1 MKNFTKYLKAS
12 IVMTISAVV
21 IQSSLYAQTCNVNEK
36 YDKIISGYHSS
47 IAQKSTGGYSV
58 WGSYMSN
65 SGTSDIL
72 TPQDI
77 NVTNYPALTGTI
89 LKAALGGNK
98 SGAQVDQA
106 ILLTT
111 NGLFAWGVPGA
122 VLKSSYT
129 SSATFARISSPGNSE
144 TTGLPTG
151 VLPADV
157 ASMFAAYQTLV
168 ILTNSGSVY
177 ILTQTTKDIEGNGS
191 SGTPV
196 TNSWQ
201 KVKTGSG
208 TYLTGV
214 TAVRGQVSSASY
226 NAFMALTNTGKIYTW
241 GNSTYLGDGNGA
253 SARNYATQ
261 MTLPAEFNASIP
273 KMIGVTGGI
282 GTTSTTKNTYFV
294 LGNSGAL
301 YALGDNSQKQCGDFT
316 TTENLSWVNVER
328 VNGTNFN
335 NINFFSVQEHN
346 SSYPGVAA
354 ITTDGDLYV
363 WGNNNTGMLG
373 RTDNNA
379 SNGSTAGTYYPG
391 MPVLFN
397 SSTDN
402 AISAEIGG
410 HTLVYLKEGTSRFCY
425 VGHQTNGSMGD
436 GTSTSDQN
444 GNTVLKHNC
453 STTPLINICGYVPVS
468 ADLTRSTITSAD
480 SRIWANGTS
489 TTTITVQ
496 LKDVNGAN
504 LTVSGGM
511 VVINSTNGTLGTV
524 IDNNNGTYTVILTS
538 ATNSPGTTLSY
549 SVNGSAGTSTT
560 SVAFMG
566 ILPLTWGQVAAFRQ
580 GQTVKVEWSTEQ
592 ERDISHFVVERS
604 LNGSLWI
611 PLPFKIPAANKT
623 TINNYQITDRDYIAQ
638 QTFFRIKQVGMD
650 GQSTYSAVKTVYA
663 EKATSNLIVYPVP
676 ATNKFYIG
684 NIPANQLKE
693 IKMINENGTMVKRWT
708 SLQISYDIHDIA
720 TGIYYLKIETK
731 DGSVEQV
738 RLTKL

>member
-1 MKNFTKYLKAS
+1 MKNFTKYSIAY
-12 IVMTISAVV
+12 IVMTISALV
-21 IQSSLYAQTCNVNEK
+21 IQTSLYAQTCNVNEK

-98 SGAQVDQA
+98 AGAQVDQA

-129 SSATFARISSPGNSE
+129 SSATFARISQPGNSE

-177 ILTQTTKDIEGNGS
+177 VLTQTCKEIEGNGS

-201 KVKTGSG
+201 QVKTGSG

-226 NAFMALTNTGKIYTW
+226 NAFMALTNTGKVYTW
-241 GNSTYLGDGNGA
+241 GKSTYLGDGNGA

-261 MTLPAEFNASIP
+261 MTLPAEFSASIP
-273 KMIGVTGGI
+273 KMIGVTGGT
-282 GTTSTTKNTYFV
+282 GSTSTTKNTYFI

-301 YALGDNSQKQCGDFT
+301 YSLGDNTQRQCGDFT
-316 TTENLSWVNVER
+316 TTENFSWVNVER

-335 NINFFSVQEHN
+335 NISFFSVQEHN
-346 SSYPGVAA
+346 SSYPGIAA
-354 ITTDGDLYV
+354 ITTDGDIYV

-373 RTDNNA
+373 RTSNNA
-379 SNGSTAGTYYPG
+379 SDGSTAGNYDPG

-397 SSTDN
+397 SLTDN

-436 GTSTSDQN
+436 GTATSDAN

-453 STTPLINICGYVPVS
+453 STTPVINICGYVPVT
-468 ADLTRSTITSAD
+468 ADATQSTISAAQ
-480 SRIWANGTS
+480 STIWGDGSS
-489 TTTITVQ
+489 TTTITIR
-496 LKDVNGAN
+496 LKDASGNN
-504 LTVSGGM
+504 LTVSGGT
-511 VVINSTNGTLGTV
+511 VVVNSTHGPLGTV
-524 IDNNNGTYTVILTS
+524 VDNNNGTYTVILTS
-538 ATNSPGTTLSY
+538 ATGFANTQLSF
-549 SVNGSAGTSTT
+549 SVNGTTSTST
-560 SVAFMG
+560 ATVMFAG
-566 ILPLTWGQVAAFRQ
+566 LLPLTWNNVSAYRQ
-580 GQTVKVEWSTEQ
+580 GKTVKVEWSTEQ
-592 ERDISHFVVERS
+592 ERDVSHFIVERS

-623 TINNYQITDRDYIAQ
+623 TVNNYQVTDRDYIAQ

-650 GQSTYSAVKTVYA
+650 GQSTYSALKTVYA

-708 SLQISYDIHDIA
+708 TLQISYDIHDIA